1 MMFGRSVSMWRATR
15 SGIGLCVN
23 GVDNA
28 TGDQVRL
35 SDLQTIEATDG
46 GIIATDKDGNRHRL
60 SI

>member
-1 MMFGRSVSMWRATR
+1 MWRATR

-23 GVDNA
+23 GIDNA

>member
-1 MMFGRSVSMWRATR
+1 MASRSLSMWKATR
-15 SGIGLCVN
+15 GGVGLCVN
-23 GVDNA
+23 GIDNS
-28 TGDQVRL
+28 TGGHVRI